1 MSSLNRVI
9 LIGRLVANPESR
21 QTTTGKN
28 LTEFRIAVDKRFKQD
43 DGATADFFRV
53 KAWGNTADF
62 VNNYLSKGR
71 LVAVDGRIE
80 HRQWTDKD
88 GNKRET
94 YEIVAESVQGLD
106 KPRDGDGGGGGG
118 GYRSTPQRD
127 EPPVG
132 NFPSDPP
139 STSGADEY
147 DPFADE

>member
-28 LTEFRIAVDKRFKQD
+28 ITDFRIAVDKRFKQD
-43 DGATADFFRV
+43 GGPTADFFRV
-53 KAWGNTADF
+53 KAFGSTADF
-62 VNNYLSKGR
+62 VNTYLAKGR

-80 HRQWTDKD
+80 HYQWTDKD
-88 GNKRET
+88 GNKREG
-94 YEIVAESVQGLD
+94 YDIVAESVQGLD
-106 KPRDGDGGGGGG
+106 KPRDGEGGGGGG

-132 NFPSDPP
+132 NFPNDPP
-139 STSGADEY
+139 ASSGADEY

>member
-21 QTTTGKN
+21 NTTTGKN

-53 KAWGNTADF
+53 KAWGSTADF
-62 VNNYLSKGR
+62 VNTYLSKGR
-71 LVAVDGRIE
+71 LVSVDGRIE

-94 YEIVAESVQGLD
+94 YEIVAENVQGLD
-106 KPRDGDGGGGGG
+106 KPRDGEGGGG

-132 NFPSDPP
+132 NFPNDPP
-139 STSGADEY
+139 SAGSDEY